1 MIEKQNNAK
10 INSTKVNK
18 LHNEDQQ
25 FKKQIANYEAK
36 IEQLKQSF
44 DKQTSKYS
52 RITNYSIQLSN
63 KAFDELPQ
71 FIAQTLRD
79 IFEVK
84 AVWVSTF
91 DEKKQQLRL
100 DACTLLP
107 EEETLIK
114 QFVGNP
120 IIAPFT
126 PVNSDVVQKMI
137 AIKIG
142 PPSTLNTISFNQIS
156 EETSQLVHN
165 AMKIGWFQG
174 TSFSHRGKLIGGML
188 IAGHKEQIPIN
199 EEQLGTFI
207 ELTSNI
213 LQRKKVENDLIV
225 SERRFREMTDL
236 LPQIVFE
243 IDMQG
248 ILTFVNKF
256 ALDLLGYTYTELSE
270 GLSISEVVAPEDLP
284 FAIQRIKEVF
294 NGADTTPKEL
304 KISKRNGEIFPVI
317 LQAEVIMDEGYCS
330 GMRGIGIDI
339 SEIKEAEEQIHLKN
353 QQLKKINAEKDK
365 LLSIIAHDLRSP
377 FNSFIGFTELL
388 TEEVQTLSPAK
399 LEEIAK
405 SMKESATNLYALLE
419 NLLEWSKTQREGTA
433 FNPQKIKLHEEVCHC
448 LELVGYPA
456 SKKNISFDIN
466 IPQKFD
472 IMADRPMLDTII
484 RNLISNAIKFTR
496 KNGKVE
502 ISAHEENS
510 GILIRVKDNGIGMSN
525 ELIDRLFKI
534 DNMANRLG
542 TDGEPSTGLGLAIC
556 KELVEKHQGKIWAT
570 SQVNKGS
577 VFYFFIPNTF
587 SEAEN

>member
-1 MIEKQNNAK
+1 MG
-10 INSTKVNK
+10 V
-18 LHNEDQQ
+18 
-25 FKKQIANYEAK
+25 
-36 IEQLKQSF
+36 
-44 DKQTSKYS
+44 
-52 RITNYSIQLSN
+52 
-63 KAFDELPQ
+63 
-71 FIAQTLRD
+71 
-79 IFEVK
+79 
-84 AVWVSTF
+84 
-91 DEKKQQLRL
+91 
-100 DACTLLP
+100 
-107 EEETLIK
+107 
-114 QFVGNP
+114 
-120 IIAPFT
+120 
-126 PVNSDVVQKMI
+126 
-137 AIKIG
+137 
-142 PPSTLNTISFNQIS
+142 
-156 EETSQLVHN
+156 
-165 AMKIGWFQG
+165 
-174 TSFSHRGKLIGGML
+174 
-188 IAGHKEQIPIN
+188 
-199 EEQLGTFI
+199 
-207 ELTSNI
+207 
-213 LQRKKVENDLIV
+213 
-225 SERRFREMTDL
+225 
-236 LPQIVFE
+236 
-243 IDMQG
+243 
-248 ILTFVNKF
+248 
-256 ALDLLGYTYTELSE
+256 
-270 GLSISEVVAPEDLP
+270 
-284 FAIQRIKEVF
+284 
-294 NGADTTPKEL
+294 
-304 KISKRNGEIFPVI
+304 
-317 LQAEVIMDEGYCS
+317 
-330 GMRGIGIDI
+330 GIDI